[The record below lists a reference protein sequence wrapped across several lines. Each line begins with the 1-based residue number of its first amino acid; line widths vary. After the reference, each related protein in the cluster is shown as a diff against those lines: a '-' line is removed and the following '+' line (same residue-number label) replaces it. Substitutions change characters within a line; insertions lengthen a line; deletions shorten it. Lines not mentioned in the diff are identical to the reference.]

1 MAHSAHRRPDACERT
16 ALCEVV
22 VLWLER
28 RTLSKHVECTLLV
41 IRARHGI
48 DKSSISV
55 ALRWMLLNGL
65 VLISPKNVL
74 DGIKVVDAAG
84 EHSDQTMRSLHEA
97 LQVISQTDPR
107 RFERLRRDL
116 RRIVLVKAGNP
127 EFASEAGA
135 CLIASGYVRQ
145 NSPEAVATTIVHE
158 AVHARLHRRGIGY
171 GPTMR
176 SRVEEVCVR
185 EQIAFAERLRNAEI
199 VSLLRQRL
207 NGSLWLQLRGMK
219 IAWLRYASYEFRSGC
234 FGYMTDSPG

>member
-1 MAHSAHRRPDACERT
+1 MNVSVSRI
-16 ALCEVV
+16 LY
-22 VLWLER
+22 
-28 RTLSKHVECTLLV
+28 LLGSC
-41 IRARHGI
+41 IR
-48 DKSSISV
+48 V
-55 ALRWMLLNGL
+55 PLRWVLLNGL

-84 EHSDQTMRSLHEA
+84 ERSDQTIHSLHAA

-127 EFASEAGA
+127 EFASEVGA
-135 CLIASGYVRQ
+135 CLITSGYVRQ

-176 SRVEEVCVR
+176 SRVEEVCVK
-185 EQIAFAERLRNAEI
+185 EQVAFARRLRNAEI

-207 NGSLWLQLRGMK
+207 DGPLWAPAQRHEDRMAALRK
-219 IAWLRYASYEFRSGC
+219 LRIPEWVLRLYDGLARVVRRHS
-234 FGYMTDSPG
+234 

>member
-1 MAHSAHRRPDACERT
+1 VSVSR
-16 ALCEVV
+16 
-22 VLWLER
+22 VLY
-28 RTLSKHVECTLLV
+28 LV
-41 IRARHGI
+41 G
-48 DKSSISV
+48 SCISV
-55 ALRWMLLNGL
+55 PLRWMLLNGL
-65 VLISPKNVL
+65 VLMSPKNVL

-84 EHSDQTMRSLHEA
+84 EHSDQTIRSLHAA

-135 CLIASGYVRQ
+135 CLIRGGYVRQ

-185 EQIAFAERLRNAEI
+185 EQIAFAGRLRNAEI
-199 VSLLRQRL
+199 VSHLRQRL
-207 NGSLWLQLRGMK
+207 DGPLWAPAQRHEDRMAALRSLRIPEWMLR
-219 IAWLRYASYEFRSGC
+219 IYEGLARVVGRH
-234 FGYMTDSPG
+234 P